1 MGNMV
6 RISVMMKKE
15 MAMRLEREAKEQGLS
30 FSAYVRQ
37 ILFPQPDPV
46 ERPRQRKTKAAH

>member
-6 RISVMMKKE
+6 RISFMLEKE
-15 MAMRLEREAKEQGLS
+15 TAHRIKNAAKAQGIS
-30 FSAYVRQ
+30 SSAYVRQ